1 LEREWR
7 QSVTDAT
14 AVFSR
19 IDRDL
24 SALGGRVGLDEH
36 RMKEFKT
43 MLDSFETDYSR
54 FLFRLH
60 ALEESKKEFAER
72 IESLEMSLAF
82 AESNAG
88 VDATRIQQL
97 EEQFDDLSNKV
108 EHMQSKLCT
117 CGGKVRVFLL

>member
-1 LEREWR
+1 
-7 QSVTDAT
+7 
-14 AVFSR
+14 VFLL
-19 IDRDL
+19 IY
-24 SALGGRVGLDEH
+24 
-36 RMKEFKT
+36 KIFKRGF
-43 MLDSFETDYSR
+43 LHDSKRADT
-54 FLFRLH
+54 
-60 ALEESKKEFAER
+60 LEESKKEFAER

-88 VDATRIQQL
+88 VDVTRIQRL

>member
-1 LEREWR
+1 
-7 QSVTDAT
+7 VTDAT

-36 RMKEFKT
+36 RMKEFET
-43 MLDSFETDYSR
+43 MLGSFETDYSR

-60 ALEESKKEFAER
+60 ALEESKKEYAKR
-72 IESLEMSLAF
+72 IEQLEMSLAF

-88 VDATRIQQL
+88 VDAVRIQRL
-97 EEQFDDLSNKV
+97 EEQFDNLSNKV
-108 EHMQSKLCT
+108 AHMQGQLCT

>member
-1 LEREWR
+1 MEREWR

-60 ALEESKKEFAER
+60 ALEESKKEYAER

-88 VDATRIQQL
+88 VDATRIQRL

>member
-88 VDATRIQQL
+88 VDATRIQRL
-97 EEQFDDLSNKV
+97 EEQFDDLLNKV

>member
-1 LEREWR
+1 MEREWR

-60 ALEESKKEFAER
+60 ALEESKKEYAER
-72 IESLEMSLAF
+72 IESLEMSLHWGHRG
-82 AESNAG
+82 SYLVG
-88 VDATRIQQL
+88 
-97 EEQFDDLSNKV
+97 
-108 EHMQSKLCT
+108 KL
-117 CGGKVRVFLL
+117 RVC

>member
-1 LEREWR
+1 
-7 QSVTDAT
+7 VTDAT
-14 AVFSR
+14 TVFSR

-36 RMKEFKT
+36 RILEFKT

-60 ALEESKKEFAER
+60 ALEESKKEYTER
-72 IESLEMSLAF
+72 IEQLEMSLVF

-88 VDATRIQQL
+88 ADVMRIQRL

-108 EHMQSKLCT
+108 VHMQGQLCT

>member
-1 LEREWR
+1 
-7 QSVTDAT
+7 
-14 AVFSR
+14 
-19 IDRDL
+19 
-24 SALGGRVGLDEH
+24 
-36 RMKEFKT
+36 MKEFKT

-60 ALEESKKEFAER
+60 TLEESKKEFAER

-88 VDATRIQQL
+88 VDATRIQRL

>member
-1 LEREWR
+1 
-7 QSVTDAT
+7 VTDAT

-24 SALGGRVGLDEH
+24 LALSSRVGLDKH
-36 RMKEFKT
+36 QILEFKT

-60 ALEESKKEFAER
+60 ALEESKKEYTER
-72 IESLEMSLAF
+72 IEALEMSLAF

-88 VDATRIQQL
+88 VDAMRIQRL
-97 EEQFDDLSNKV
+97 EERFNDLSNEV
-108 EHMQSKLCT
+108 AHMQGQLCT

>member
-60 ALEESKKEFAER
+60 ALEESKKEYAER

-88 VDATRIQQL
+88 VDATRIQRL

>member
-1 LEREWR
+1 M
-7 QSVTDAT
+7 TDAT
-14 AVFSR
+14 DVFSR

-43 MLDSFETDYSR
+43 MLDSFEIDYSQ

-60 ALEESKKEFAER
+60 ALEESKKEYTER

-88 VDATRIQQL
+88 VDATRIQRL

-108 EHMQSKLCT
+108 EHMQEQLCT

>member
-14 AVFSR
+14 DVFSR

-60 ALEESKKEFAER
+60 ALEESKKEYAER

-88 VDATRIQQL
+88 VDATRIQRL

-108 EHMQSKLCT
+108 EHMQGKLCT